1 MPQDLKSHWRD
12 SALVPKFYI
21 FDARAFMAL
30 LLVVMHP
37 RYWTIAIFLG
47 LIAMSAILNYFNLP
61 LFVGA
66 RIVKNFIAGK
76 KRIIFKYE

>member
-47 LIAMSAILNYFNLP
+47 LIAMSAILNYINLP
-61 LFVGA
+61 LLYA
-66 RIVKNFIAGK
+66 PRIVKNFIAGK